1 MSRSRPGQSRSWW
14 QATVARWKRSGLTAA
29 EFGEREDVS
38 PRTLRWWSS
47 ALSCGTRAERG
58 QAEMGPAPIEIL
70 LPAEQARAHVEI
82 SVEGAVL
89 RVEVG
94 TDAAYVGA
102 LVQAL
107 RGVR

>member
-1 MSRSRPGQSRSWW
+1 MSTSRPSRSRSWW
-14 QATVARWKRSGLTAA
+14 KSTVSRWKRSGLTAG
-29 EFGEREDVS
+29 EFAEREDVS

-47 ALSCGTRAERG
+47 ALSRGTRAVRG
-58 QAEMGPAPIEIL
+58 QAEMSPAPIEII

-82 SVEGAVL
+82 SVQGAVL